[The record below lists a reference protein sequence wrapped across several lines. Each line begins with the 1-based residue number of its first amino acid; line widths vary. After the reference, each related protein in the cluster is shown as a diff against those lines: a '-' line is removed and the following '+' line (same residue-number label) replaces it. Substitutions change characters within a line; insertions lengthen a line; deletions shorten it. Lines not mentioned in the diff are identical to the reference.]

1 MRQVMR
7 MVLVVIGL
15 FNIAIGLGFLIAPMQ
30 FAEKFFVAPM
40 TVQGM
45 ATLRADFPAFF
56 ITASVFA
63 LYGAWT
69 MRRAPL
75 LVPMALLVIA
85 LFGRFVSIALDG
97 MSATTAPPM
106 VAEALMI
113 AALALAY
120 RVFDAPR
127 QLVQ

>member
-7 MVLVVIGL
+7 VVLVVIGL

-30 FAEKFFVAPM
+30 LAEKFFVAPM

-97 MSATTAPPM
+97 MSATTMPPM